1 MESLSVIIII
11 TLIVIL
17 FAILIKS
24 NGNTKKMQEENEKYK
39 EVLYR
44 YKDYKCKSISDLS
57 MTEKDKLNYLYDDLT
72 DKDKHKL
79 LGYAETLHKNSEVNN
94 YDR

>member
-44 YKDYKCKSISDLS
+44 YKDYKCKGIGDLS
-57 MTEKDKLNYLYDDLT
+57 MTEKDKLNYLYDDLS

-79 LGYAETLHKNSEVNN
+79 LGYAETLHKNSEVNK
-94 YDR
+94 